1 MQTEL
6 VERIKASAQ
15 EADVSNLLFPNCPS
29 CAVGEQEPG
38 KLIESIEEFDEATK
52 CKLLGENALE
62 FLGVTKERFLNGE
75 CSDS

>member
-1 MQTEL
+1 M
-6 VERIKASAQ
+6 
-15 EADVSNLLFPNCPS
+15 
-29 CAVGEQEPG
+29 GEQEPG